1 MSLEEFPIG
10 CTREDERSEQPRI
23 QSVYTNDDVY
33 ESNTNQA
40 DAEACERSK
49 KVHLKVLRRMQTAK

>member
-1 MSLEEFPIG
+1 MSLEEFLIE
-10 CTREDERSEQPRI
+10 CTREDEHNEQPMI
-23 QSVYTNDDVY
+23 QSVYINDDIY

-49 KVHLKVLRRMQTAK
+49 KVHLKVLRRM